1 MGNRR
6 FLGST
11 GRIFGVVMA
20 VILATTGLAFAQA
33 SSTFNGRI
41 LDQGDAVLPGVTVT
55 VTNQNTGVVRT
66 TVSNEE
72 GQYFLPG
79 LEPGV
84 YRLATEL
91 QGFQA
96 PVRENVTLGV
106 NTTLSIDFQMSVA
119 GLNEAIT
126 VSGDA
131 PLIEVTQS
139 KVASTIETTELQNLP
154 MIARNV
160 SGMLALLPGAVQI
173 APTHRTKGNVGSVSF
188 GGSAG
193 TNMVPSVDGADNRDN
208 QFGGPLVTFST
219 EALEQ
224 FQLATSQFN
233 AADGR
238 TGGAALAMIT
248 KSGTNVFHGSAFGFG
263 RTDKLAAKDFFTK
276 EASRDKI
283 PYSRAQYGG
292 SLGGPI
298 LRNRA
303 FFFGA
308 VERIQENIET
318 PVPTNLFDL
327 KQLMV
332 DAQQRGLV
340 PMGFVNPNNP
350 TSVPQPARLL
360 LTTAKVNM
368 QLNNQHSVMVRYAG
382 QDDFKGAATFVP
394 ENDNREPEDTKMDIW
409 SLVGQHNWVIGNSTL
424 NQLLVQGNSI
434 KRLSDTI
441 SVFTDRY
448 FMRNYPNEPRAP
460 LQLNFP
466 SVDFGAGGQ
475 AGSIT
480 DTQLYQ
486 VKDEVSLQSG
496 SHAVKFGVNY
506 NFLND
511 IGLLNGND
519 LYGTL
524 SFFDDPDVI
533 LTNRNGRYP
542 QGFQTPGIVESWSQ
556 ANPNLADSLLDAHQF
571 ATWIQDDWRVKPQLT
586 LNLGVRYDLDLNFYN
601 QSLNENNATRLVLD
615 AVGNPYARRPKTPLN
630 SVSPRFGVAYDLS
643 GDGRRVLRGGGGVY
657 FDQFNINGGNV
668 SDIFSQNK
676 RPLNVLSELTNS
688 TYGVGQLAAFR
699 FGVDPVPPSPP
710 PADDIQVGARG
721 QWLDPEIGNPYNYQA
736 HVGYAHQLDNETS
749 LSVDFTHVE
758 GRNEFR
764 TLNINPRV
772 NGRRVLANEFQS
784 VFGVANRL
792 EEVRI
797 LASINKSRYD
807 ALTFK
812 VERRLPRATLQAHYT
827 LAGAYAYGGSIAA
840 RGAAP
845 LPVIADQPFAE
856 GEWGPTGT
864 DERHRLV
871 AMGVFE
877 VGYGIQ
883 LSPIFQ
889 AASARPYNLLAGR
902 DVNGD
907 GTNIDRY
914 IDPAT
919 GQMVAVNSARGD
931 NTFVFD
937 LRTTKFFDLGAPE
950 RRIGVFVE
958 VFNLFNT
965 VNFGNAYNGNGRSS
979 TFQQPNGFVPGIGY
993 PRQAQ
998 LGLRFLF

>member
-1 MGNRR
+1 MRLRR
-6 FLGST
+6 FSKIWRACGLVLCVALASA
-11 GRIFGVVMA
+11 GV
-20 VILATTGLAFAQA
+20 AFAQA

-84 YRLATEL
+84 YRISTEL
-91 QGFQA
+91 PGFQS
-96 PVRENVTLGV
+96 PTRENVTLGV
-106 NTTLSIDFQMSVA
+106 NATITIDFQMSIA
-119 GLNEAIT
+119 GLNEAVT
-126 VSGDA
+126 VTGDA

-139 KVASTIETTELQNLP
+139 KVASSIEATELQNLP
-154 MIARNV
+154 LVTRNV

-238 TGGAALAMIT
+238 TGGAALSMIT
-248 KSGTNVFHGSAFGFG
+248 KSGTNAFHGSAFGFG
-263 RTDKLAAKDFFTK
+263 RSDKLAAKDFFT
-276 EASRDKI
+276 EQAGRDKI

-292 SLGGPI
+292 SIGGPI

-308 VERIQENIET
+308 VERIQENVET
-318 PVPTNLFDL
+318 PVPTSLFNL

-332 DAQQRGLV
+332 NAQERGLI

-360 LTTAKVNM
+360 LTTVKVNM
-368 QLNNQHSVMVRYAG
+368 QLNNQHSLMVRHAG
-382 QDDFKGAATFVP
+382 QDDYKEAATFVP

-409 SLVGQHNWVIGNSTL
+409 SLVAQHNWVMGNSTL
-424 NQLLVQGNSI
+424 NQLVVQANSI
-434 KRLSDTI
+434 QRLSDTI

-448 FMRNYPNEPRAP
+448 FMRNYPNEPLSP
-460 LQLNFP
+460 VQLAFP
-466 SVDFGAGGQ
+466 SVEFGAGGQ

-496 SHAVKFGVNY
+496 SHAVKFGFNY

-519 LYGTL
+519 LFGTL

-533 LTNRNGRYP
+533 LSNSNGRYP
-542 QGFQTPGIVESWSQ
+542 QGFQTPGIVDSWSQ
-556 ANPNLADSLLDAHQF
+556 ANPNLADSLLDAHQI
-571 ATWIQDDWRVKPQLT
+571 ATWFQDDWRVTPRLT
-586 LNLGVRYDLDLNFYN
+586 LNLGVRYDLDLNFYH
-601 QSLNENNATRLVLD
+601 QSANENNATRLVLE
-615 AVGNPYARRPKTPLN
+615 AVGNPYARRPETPLN

-643 GDGRRVLRGGGGVY
+643 GDGRRVLRGGGGIY

-688 TYGVGQLAAFR
+688 AIGVGQLANFR
-699 FGVDPVPPSPP
+699 FGVDPLPASPP
-710 PADDIQVGARG
+710 PANDIQVGARG

-736 HVGYAHQLDNETS
+736 HVGYAHQLGNETS
-749 LSVDFTHVE
+749 VSVDFTHVE

-764 TLNINPRV
+764 TININPRV
-772 NGRRVLANEFQS
+772 NGRRVFADDFQR

-845 LPVIADQPFAE
+845 LPVIADQPFAD

-902 DVNGD
+902 DLNGD
-907 GTNIDRY
+907 GTNIERY
-914 IDPAT
+914 VDPST
-919 GQMVAVNSARGD
+919 GEMVSVNSARGD

-937 LRTTKFFDLGAPE
+937 LRTTKFFGLGAPE
-950 RRIGVFVE
+950 RRIGLFVE
-958 VFNLFNT
+958 IFNVFNA
-965 VNFGNAYNGNGRSS
+965 VNFGNSYNGNGRSS
-979 TFQQPNGFVPGIGY
+979 TFQQPTGFVPGIGY
-993 PRQAQ
+993 PRQMQIGA
-998 LGLRFLF
+998 RFLF